1 MPILKLNKTRC
12 VVNPQ
17 SDMQK
22 NRCYRQERSVAVI
35 HMGDFV
41 LSHVSYAI
49 QKMSAE
55 AASSTWELLEQL
67 LAEEIY
73 SA

>member
-1 MPILKLNKTRC
+1 MH
-12 VVNPQ
+12 
-17 SDMQK
+17 K

-35 HMGDFV
+35 HKGDFV

-55 AASSTWELLEQL
+55 AASSIWDLLEQL
-67 LAEEIY
+67 LAEEIF